1 LEYNL
6 VVELPNYKFIKRGNK
21 KMLDFDEYKRIVGPI
36 MDEIVEA
43 ERDRRVKFEE
53 LRNELTK
60 IKKSLNLKDRK
71 KIDGLLDELEKSI
84 YNQKFR

>member
-1 LEYNL
+1 
-6 VVELPNYKFIKRGNK
+6 
-21 KMLDFDEYKRIVGPI
+21 MLDFDEYKRIVGPI